1 MTKAGAE
8 ITLHEIM
15 LRLKEKGHHVIVF
28 CNNPSV
34 DEYEGITIKPAN
46 NINKFGKQIDVI
58 FTQLD
63 FTKNALTIA
72 RELNKPI
79 VHLAHGD
86 ASLKLYRLNYRNV
99 QMIISNSNW
108 VNDSFKTLVNV
119 PKLVVY
125 PPLTIDKYKV
135 NNKDAKAITMVN
147 LIDLKGGNLFWQLAR
162 VMPDREFIAVKGGY
176 GNQIMYPKDLPN
188 VTIMENQDDM
198 REVFKK
204 SRIILMP
211 SSYESW
217 GRVGMEA
224 AVSGIPTIATATEG
238 LLESLGNSGV
248 FLENRD
254 VASLVEAIRLLDD
267 EETYKK
273 HSEFAKN
280 RALEVSSKFNSQID
294 DVEKAMLKIVNKK
307 VS

>member
-1 MTKAGAE
+1 
-8 ITLHEIM
+8 
-15 LRLKEKGHHVIVF
+15 
-28 CNNPSV
+28 
-34 DEYEGITIKPAN
+34 
-46 NINKFGKQIDVI
+46 
-58 FTQLD
+58 
-63 FTKNALTIA
+63 
-72 RELNKPI
+72 
-79 VHLAHGD
+79 
-86 ASLKLYRLNYRNV
+86 
-99 QMIISNSNW
+99 
-108 VNDSFKTLVNV
+108 
-119 PKLVVY
+119 VY

-254 VASLVEAIRLLDD
+254 VASLVEAIRLLDH

-273 HSEFAKN
+273 HSEFAKK